1 VAAAL
6 KPVARELVAWSAFAA
21 FVVLVWRLRRALEP
35 R

>member
-1 VAAAL
+1 VAAVL
-6 KPVARELVAWSAFAA
+6 KAEIREVAAWTVFAA

>member
-1 VAAAL
+1 MRS
-6 KPVARELVAWSAFAA
+6 VARELAGWTAFAG

>member
-6 KPVARELVAWSAFAA
+6 KPAAREIVGWTAFAA
-21 FVVLVWRLRRALEP
+21 FAVLVWRLRRALEP